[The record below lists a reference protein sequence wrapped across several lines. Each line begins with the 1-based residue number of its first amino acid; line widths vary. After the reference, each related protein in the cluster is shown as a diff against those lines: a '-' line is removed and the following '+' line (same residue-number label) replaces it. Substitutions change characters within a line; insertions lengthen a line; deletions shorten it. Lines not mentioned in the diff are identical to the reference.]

1 MDYKLKQM
9 DASDNDPK
17 EKRIE
22 QVVRMSAK
30 QENWGDIYDNIVKDA
45 TTLFND
51 RAEDIKKSSTKILK
65 EQLDKQL
72 KNIREGDQEGL
83 RRLKVYIDDQKEN
96 YLFKNQLQCQAI
108 VVRVFKRDIESA
120 NLIHQKN

>member
-72 KNIREGDQEGL
+72 KNIREGDQEVL